1 MGSRRCLRRIHELVS
16 DGSQFVIATHSP
28 IVLAYPDATIYEC
41 SETSVD
47 EIRYEDAPAVKLTA
61 GFLAAR
67 ERYLDQLLGS

>member
-1 MGSRRCLRRIHELVS
+1 
-16 DGSQFVIATHSP
+16 VIATHSP